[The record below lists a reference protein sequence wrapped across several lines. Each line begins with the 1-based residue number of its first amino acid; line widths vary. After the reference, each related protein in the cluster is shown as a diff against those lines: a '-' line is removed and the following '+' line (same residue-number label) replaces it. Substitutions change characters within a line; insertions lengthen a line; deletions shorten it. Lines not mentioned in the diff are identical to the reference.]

1 MTRPPRTRP
10 ASTSPLG
17 RPTLTPSVEPLT
29 VGAPPPSLLPPA
41 QSQTDGLPESVTPV
55 VPNSVTHRVPE
66 SGSRAAAA
74 AADPRW
80 RQFTRKEAR
89 FRADQLDQLARLRR
103 QLGKARTRHD
113 ETITDN
119 TLIRVAVDLLLSRAA
134 DLRGDTEAEL
144 LESLNLFLPE

>member
-1 MTRPPRTRP
+1 V
-10 ASTSPLG
+10 S
-17 RPTLTPSVEPLT
+17 
-29 VGAPPPSLLPPA
+29 
-41 QSQTDGLPESVTPV
+41 
-55 VPNSVTHRVPE
+55 E
-66 SGSRAAAA
+66 SGSRAT

-89 FRADQLDQLARLRR
+89 FRADQLDQLRR

-113 ETITDN
+113 ETLTDN